1 MMRTITASRGVAL
14 LAVLVAAAGCESKA
28 TKDKLAQLTTVS
40 AEKDSLLSMM
50 AENTKLLSEVSTELA
65 KVKDVRRPMGAV
77 KNPESPLAS
86 SVSYRDS
93 IRTKI
98 TEVVERLNRA
108 ESRLAASSSR
118 IKSMGALSDSVKA
131 QLTVAEQS
139 LNELRATIEN
149 QKQAMAALDSQVSD
163 LKGQNQTLTVQN
175 AALTDTVSQKV
186 AEITANNTVY
196 YVIGTKD
203 ELKEKGII
211 QEEGGKFLFF
221 GSKALVPGWNLD
233 PSAFTKIDGREVAD
247 VKLPKNDTWYKIV
260 SRQNLGALAEP
271 PTKDGKVKGD
281 AIHIADK
288 GKFWAPSRF
297 LIIVEG

>member
-1 MMRTITASRGVAL
+1 MMRTITTSRGVAL
-14 LAVLVAAAGCESKA
+14 LALMVAAAGCESKA

-50 AENTKLLSEVSTELA
+50 AENTKLLSEISTELA
-65 KVKDVRRPMGAV
+65 KVKEVRRPMGAV
-77 KNPESPLAS
+77 KSPESPLAS

-93 IRTKI
+93 LRAKI
-98 TEVVERLNRA
+98 SNVVERLNRA
-108 ESRLAASSSR
+108 ESRLAASSGR
-118 IKSMGALSDSVKA
+118 IKSMGALSDSIKA

-139 LNELRATIEN
+139 INELKTTLEN
-149 QKQAMAALDSQVSD
+149 QKQAMAALDAQVTD
-163 LKGQNQTLTVQN
+163 LKGQNTTLTVQN
-175 AALTDTVSQKV
+175 AALTDTLTQKINEV
-186 AEITANNTVY
+186 NANNTVY

-211 QEEGGKFLFF
+211 QEEGSKFLFF

-247 VKLPKNDTWYKIV
+247 VKLPKTDQWYKIV
-260 SRQNLGALAEP
+260 SRQNLTALSET
-271 PTKDGKVKGD
+271 PTKDGKAKGE

-288 GKFWAPSRF
+288 GRFWAPSRF